1 MKQTT
6 LIIQHEIF
14 GKILS
19 MSFSDMV
26 QTKLFL
32 KLVNDAID
40 NKTSFR
46 YYNVTDTLIQ
56 IPFKILSECLITTE
70 NEVMTFSDQVLAKVG
85 EVK

>member
-56 IPFKILSECLITTE
+56 IPIKILSECLITTE
-70 NEVMTFSDQVLAKVG
+70 NELVTFSDQVLAKVG

>member
-40 NKTSFR
+40 NGKPFR
-46 YYNVTDTLIQ
+46 YFNVTDTLIQ

>member
-40 NKTSFR
+40 NGKAFR
-46 YYNVTDTLIQ
+46 YFNVTDTLIQ
-56 IPFKILSECLITTE
+56 IPFKILSEFLITTE

>member
-40 NKTSFR
+40 NSKAFR
-46 YYNVTDTLIQ
+46 YFNVTDTLIQ

>member
-1 MKQTT
+1 
-6 LIIQHEIF
+6 
-14 GKILS
+14 

-40 NKTSFR
+40 NGKAFR
-46 YYNVTDTLIQ
+46 YFNLTDTLIQ

>member
-6 LIIQHEIF
+6 LIIQHETF

-19 MSFSDMV
+19 MYFSDMV

-85 EVK
+85 EIK

>member
-14 GKILS
+14 GKVLT
-19 MSFSDMV
+19 MSFVDAI

-40 NKTSFR
+40 NGVAFR
-46 YYNVTDTLIQ
+46 YYNVTDTLVH
-56 IPFKILSECLITTE
+56 IPNKILVESLITTE
-70 NEVMTFSDQVLAKVG
+70 MEFVTFSEQVLAKVG

>member
-6 LIIQHEIF
+6 LIVQHEIF

-40 NKTSFR
+40 NGKAFR
-46 YYNVTDTLIQ
+46 YFNVTDTLIQ

>member
-6 LIIQHEIF
+6 LIIQHETF

-19 MSFSDMV
+19 MSFSDVV

-40 NKTSFR
+40 NGKAFR
-46 YYNVTDTLIQ
+46 YFNVTDTLIQ
-56 IPFKILSECLITTE
+56 IPSKILSECLITTE
-70 NEVMTFSDQVLAKVG
+70 NELVTFSDQVLAKVS